1 VIFLKE
7 YDILNKNSN
16 FSTQLMLASKAN
28 KFNQIEQKLNLISS
42 TKVTNAKDEAYE
54 QLFQRVNT
62 IEKNMNDELKNSEN
76 KCTFLDI
83 KYVNS
88 KIKLKSLT
96 GLIKKP
102 KHDDSFRKIIERMK
116 WRNCRK
122 K

>member
-1 VIFLKE
+1 
-7 YDILNKNSN
+7 
-16 FSTQLMLASKAN
+16 MLASKVN

-76 KCTFLDI
+76 KCTFFDI
-83 KYVNS
+83 KYANS